1 MQNKFSLILQ
11 KINSLFLRY
20 PLVLLMSLAMAV
32 TIIYAIETEVKK
44 EAGFICLKLGIVF
57 SLGISLMFALKIL
70 SQRVKKGFLWEIIGL
85 VFLVGFYFVLPKKED
100 DFNEVYAFLI
110 VPSFILSHLL
120 VAFVAFLKNEN
131 SEKNFW
137 QYNKNL
143 FVNFF
148 LTIIFT
154 GVLTGGIELAVV
166 AVENLFSF
174 DFDNKIYPEIFV
186 FFSVFGSTLI
196 FLLFNED
203 GLEYLEKDG
212 NYPVVLK
219 FFTQFIL
226 IPLLIIYVV
235 ILYFYSAK
243 ILINWELPRGWVSY
257 LVLAYSLVGILALL
271 LVHPLKEDTAK
282 SWVKIFSK
290 AFYFTLIPL
299 IVLLFTAIFTR
310 VLQYGYTEARYF
322 VLLIAL
328 WLSAVVLYF
337 IFNKRA
343 TIKFIPVSLFLFGLF
358 ALVFPYFNT
367 FSVAKRSQKNELEKI
382 LIENDLLV
390 NGKIDFNKQVVDTV
404 AYEIGGKFNFLIK
417 RFEKDYI
424 EKFLDDK
431 TKKVVA
437 ENDFWNWDLFKNIK
451 YIGHISSYQYVSLNA
466 KNDLYEVKDY
476 DYVAILNDYF
486 TEKEI
491 KTNQDTFIIQK
502 TFGNKKTEFTLKL
515 NEEKSVDLIPEIEK
529 LFEKHKGNA
538 DKNRFN
544 VDNLFVEADFQKYH
558 IKIVFSNIS
567 RSEYKTST
575 IEYNFNSPVLLIKE
589 K

>member
-1 MQNKFSLILQ
+1 
-11 KINSLFLRY
+11 
-20 PLVLLMSLAMAV
+20 
-32 TIIYAIETEVKK
+32 
-44 EAGFICLKLGIVF
+44 
-57 SLGISLMFALKIL
+57 
-70 SQRVKKGFLWEIIGL
+70 
-85 VFLVGFYFVLPKKED
+85 
-100 DFNEVYAFLI
+100 
-110 VPSFILSHLL
+110 
-120 VAFVAFLKNEN
+120 
-131 SEKNFW
+131 
-137 QYNKNL
+137 
-143 FVNFF
+143 
-148 LTIIFT
+148 FT

-166 AVENLFSF
+166 AVENLFNFNF
-174 DFDNKIYPEIFV
+174 DDKIYLEIFV
-186 FFSVFGSTLI
+186 FFSIFGSTLI
-196 FLLFNED
+196 FLLFNEE

-212 NYPVVLK
+212 TYPVILK

-290 AFYFTLIPL
+290 VFYFTLIPL

-322 VLLIAL
+322 VLLLAL

-337 IFNKRA
+337 IFNKKA

-390 NGKIDFNKQVVDTV
+390 NGKIDFNKQIVDTV
-404 AYEIGGKFNFLIK
+404 AYEIGGKFDFLIK

-424 EKFLDDK
+424 ETFLDDK

-451 YIGHISSYQYVSLNA
+451 YIEHISSYEYVSLNA

-575 IEYNFNSPVLLIKE
+575 IDYNFNSPVLLIKE

>member
-11 KINSLFLRY
+11 KIKNLFLRY
-20 PLVLLMSLAMAV
+20 PLVLLMSLAMAA

-70 SQRVKKGFLWEIIGL
+70 SQRVKKGFLWEILGL
-85 VFLVGFYFVLPKKED
+85 FFLVGFYFILPKKED

-120 VAFVAFLKNEN
+120 VAFVAFLKMKN

-166 AVENLFSF
+166 AVENLFNFNF
-174 DFDNKIYPEIFV
+174 DDKIYLEIFV
-186 FFSVFGSTLI
+186 FFSIFGSTLI
-196 FLLFNED
+196 FLLFNEE

-212 NYPVVLK
+212 TYPVILK

-290 AFYFTLIPL
+290 VFYFTLIPL

-322 VLLIAL
+322 VLLLAL

-337 IFNKRA
+337 IFNKKA

-390 NGKIDFNKQVVDTV
+390 NGKIDFNKQIVDTV
-404 AYEIGGKFNFLIK
+404 AYEIGGKFDFLIK

-424 EKFLDDK
+424 ETFLDDK

-451 YIGHISSYQYVSLNA
+451 YIEHISSYEYVSLNA

-575 IEYNFNSPVLLIKE
+575 IDYNFNSPVLLIKE

>member
-1 MQNKFSLILQ
+1 
-11 KINSLFLRY
+11 
-20 PLVLLMSLAMAV
+20 MSLAMAV

-382 LIENDLLV
+382 LAKNDLLV

>member
-1 MQNKFSLILQ
+1 MQNKFFLILQ
-11 KINSLFLRY
+11 KIKNLFLRY
-20 PLVLLMSLAMAV
+20 PLVLLMSLAMAA
-32 TIIYAIETEVKK
+32 TMIYAIETEVKK

-57 SLGISLMFALKIL
+57 SLGISVMFALKIL
-70 SQRVKKGFLWEIIGL
+70 SQRVKKGFLWEILGL
-85 VFLVGFYFVLPKKED
+85 FFLVGFYFVLPKKED

-120 VAFVAFLKNEN
+120 VAFVAFLKKEN

-166 AVENLFSF
+166 AVENLFNF
-174 DFDNKIYPEIFV
+174 DFDDKIYLEIFV
-186 FFSVFGSTLI
+186 FFSIFGSTLI
-196 FLLFNED
+196 FLLFNEE

-212 NYPVVLK
+212 TYPVVLK

-328 WLSAVVLYF
+328 WLSAVILYF
-337 IFNKRA
+337 IFNKKA

-451 YIGHISSYQYVSLNA
+451 YIGHISSYKYVSLNA
-466 KNDLYEVKDY
+466 KNDLYDVKDY

-502 TFGNKKTEFTLKL
+502 TFGNKKTEFSLKL

-529 LFEKHKGNA
+529 LFEKHKGNP
-538 DKNRFN
+538 DKNKFN